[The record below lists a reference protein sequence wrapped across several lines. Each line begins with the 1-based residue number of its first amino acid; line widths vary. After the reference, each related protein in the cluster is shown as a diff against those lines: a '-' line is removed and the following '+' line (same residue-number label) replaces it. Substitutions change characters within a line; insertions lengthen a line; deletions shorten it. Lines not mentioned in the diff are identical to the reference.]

1 MLTKKRKIAARV
13 YAGRAIEA
21 FWQRWLD
28 GQLGG
33 FHAEVYMLLLL
44 RAKEALRMG
53 GDGDVQLTVAE
64 ISRQCQIDWR
74 TAKADLNEMERQGLI
89 QTMRS
94 GYTQRIRLTGLNA
107 DDVCRG
113 AGGRHKSVEKCN
125 DYLCKNAEIS
135 VGKSRDY
142 LCKNAEKDAAHK
154 EKEEKTKESAP
165 TPPAKKEKN
174 KERRKGCCG
183 FTTATHTAG
192 EGSKKENQRAVA
204 QGQQVARASMEQ
216 SHFGDVNEMV
226 VNRQQ
231 GARASMEE
239 RMQAFAESIRPYV
252 GKYGPDMCNA
262 FYQYWTEPNRTGTK
276 MRWELERTWSIG
288 GRLAKWKT
296 YEAQFESKAR
306 KAAPV
311 NTSAYVDSALQSMS
325 ERELQRLRQEAEV
338 VPRWA
343 YNLLKKHRQLSDN
356 CTATYAMG
364 FVRQLAVTGR
374 LETTERELL
383 ARWQTKRQRALES
396 LEKYRETAQNGTF
409 EK

>member
-1 MLTKKRKIAARV
+1 MLTKQRKIAARV
-13 YAGRAIEA
+13 YVGRILEEFWERWARGEA
-21 FWQRWLD
+21 
-28 GQLGG
+28 GG

-135 VGKSRDY
+135 VEKSRDY

-183 FTTATHTAG
+183 FTTATHTAREASG
-192 EGSKKENQRAVA
+192 KEPGGAEA
-204 QGQQVARASMEQ
+204 QG
-216 SHFGDVNEMV
+216 
-226 VNRQQ
+226 QQ

-296 YEAQFESKAR
+296 YEPQFESKAR

-364 FVRQLAVTGR
+364 FVRQLAVTGK

>member
-1 MLTKKRKIAARV
+1 
-13 YAGRAIEA
+13 
-21 FWQRWLD
+21 
-28 GQLGG
+28 
-33 FHAEVYMLLLL
+33 
-44 RAKEALRMG
+44 
-53 GDGDVQLTVAE
+53 
-64 ISRQCQIDWR
+64 
-74 TAKADLNEMERQGLI
+74 
-89 QTMRS
+89 
-94 GYTQRIRLTGLNA
+94 
-107 DDVCRG
+107 
-113 AGGRHKSVEKCN
+113 
-125 DYLCKNAEIS
+125 
-135 VGKSRDY
+135 
-142 LCKNAEKDAAHK
+142 
-154 EKEEKTKESAP
+154 
-165 TPPAKKEKN
+165 
-174 KERRKGCCG
+174 
-183 FTTATHTAG
+183 
-192 EGSKKENQRAVA
+192 
-204 QGQQVARASMEQ
+204 
-216 SHFGDVNEMV
+216 
-226 VNRQQ
+226 
-231 GARASMEE
+231 
-239 RMQAFAESIRPYV
+239 MQAFAESIRPYV

-296 YEAQFESKAR
+296 YEPQFESKAR

-364 FVRQLAVTGR
+364 FVRQLAVTGK